1 MIVKEVTN
9 SSDKAYFVIS
19 EDADDL
25 FSLRRIIEGGDYVIA
40 DSTRVIKQV
49 GEYARPDKGE
59 RIKVRVSIRVENI
72 SFDHSIDRLRIAGI
86 ITASSNELVSKG
98 THHSLTLR
106 VGDSI
111 TLDKGRKWSDL
122 EINILRKSGDAAG
135 FILIAIDTQEAA
147 IAKLL
152 GTHLEIIPNIY
163 SGKSGKRYP
172 QAVKKDSKTE
182 SFFEDI
188 ARTISGLLIVEKDRF
203 RAIIFGP
210 GETKRRFY
218 NFLSATTDLDK
229 NIFLVLEGID
239 VAGEDGIYVF
249 LRSSAMKEVMKTSKL
264 ASVSFIVDEIM
275 SLVSKGENKFAIGIH
290 EVQNAASIKAI
301 SNLVLSDSIFR
312 TAAESEVIRL
322 LNLLEGQGAK
332 VYAVDSS
339 TDIGMRVS
347 ALGGVVALL
356 RYAIR

>member
-59 RIKVRVSIRVENI
+59 RIKVRVSIRVENV
-72 SFDHSIDRLRIAGI
+72 SFDQSIDRLRIAGI

-111 TLDKGRKWSDL
+111 TIDKGRKWSNL
-122 EINILRKSGDAAG
+122 EINILRKSGDTSG

-147 IAKLL
+147 IAKLS

-172 QAVKKDSKTE
+172 QAVKRDSKTE

-218 NFLSATTDLDK
+218 NFLSTTTDIDK
-229 NIFLVLEGID
+229 NVFLVLEGID

-264 ASVSFIVDEIM
+264 ASVSHIVEETM

-290 EVQNAASIKAI
+290 EVQNSASIKAI

>member
-1 MIVKEVTN
+1 
-9 SSDKAYFVIS
+9 
-19 EDADDL
+19 
-25 FSLRRIIEGGDYVIA
+25 
-40 DSTRVIKQV
+40 
-49 GEYARPDKGE
+49 
-59 RIKVRVSIRVENI
+59 
-72 SFDHSIDRLRIAGI
+72 
-86 ITASSNELVSKG
+86 
-98 THHSLTLR
+98 
-106 VGDSI
+106 
-111 TLDKGRKWSDL
+111 
-122 EINILRKSGDAAG
+122 
-135 FILIAIDTQEAA
+135 
-147 IAKLL
+147 
-152 GTHLEIIPNIY
+152 
-163 SGKSGKRYP
+163 
-172 QAVKKDSKTE
+172 
-182 SFFEDI
+182 
-188 ARTISGLLIVEKDRF
+188 VEKDRF

-218 NFLSATTDLDK
+218 NFLSTTTDLDK